1 MEAFVH
7 MTGYVGGDVEIRR
20 GNVAVASFRLAST
33 PRIRRG
39 GEWVD
44 GQTTWLTVTC
54 FRTLAEHV
62 AASVTKGDPVVVVGK
77 LRTSVFDRDGSVV
90 ERLALEASTV
100 GHDLLRGTAQFQRM
114 ERVAG
119 SDDRESDL
127 AEVLDSVESQHR
139 DQLSGEP
146 VTVSTSKAAAQGAGR
161 AA

>member
-7 MTGYVGGDVEIRR
+7 MTGYVGGEVEIRR
-20 GNVAVASFRLAST
+20 SNVAVASFRLAST

-44 GQTTWLTVTC
+44 GQTTWITVTC

-62 AASVTKGDPVVVVGK
+62 AASVQKGDPVVVVGK
-77 LRTSVFDRDGSVV
+77 LRTSVYDRDGSMV

-100 GHDLLRGTAQFQRM
+100 GHDLLRGTAAYRRA
-114 ERVAG
+114 ERAAVP
-119 SDDRESDL
+119 DDREADL
-127 AEVLDSVESQHR
+127 AEVLDSVEGQTRS
-139 DQLSGEP
+139 DPAGLGGDGSAP
-146 VTVSTSKAAAQGAGR
+146 AAGR